1 MANPSTMRICEGNGV
16 KRKSAVF
23 ILTHGRADNVVTYR
37 TLERCGYSGAVY
49 IVIDDLDS
57 QRDQYIERFGDK
69 VIIFDKK
76 AVEAEVDTMDNF
88 GQLNVVLFARCVCH
102 KLAKDL
108 GLTHF
113 LQLDDDYTT
122 FMFRDVVDGK
132 LVGHETRDING
143 VFEAF
148 YDFLDESNAI
158 TVTMAQGGDFIGG
171 AKSGTFQKG
180 IARKAMNSFFCRT
193 DREFAFRGRINEDVN
208 TYTQLGSR
216 GDLLFMITKIMLTQG
231 TTQQNEGG
239 MTSTYMDV
247 GTYVKSFYSVIG
259 MPSAVTVQPMG
270 DKHVRL
276 HHRVAWDSCIPKIL
290 PESVRKSE

>member
-1 MANPSTMRICEGNGV
+1 M

-23 ILTHGRADNVVTYR
+23 ILTHGRADNVVTYK
-37 TLERCGYSGAVY
+37 TLERCGYSGDVY

-57 QRDQYIERFGDK
+57 QRDQYIEKFGDK
-69 VIIFDKK
+69 VVIFDKK
-76 AVEAEVDTMDNF
+76 AIEAEIDTMDNF
-88 GQLNVVLFARCVCH
+88 GQLNVVLFARCACH
-102 KLAKDL
+102 KIAKSL
-108 GLTHF
+108 GITHF

-122 FMFRDVVDGK
+122 FMFRDVVDGR
-132 LVGHETRDING
+132 LAGYETRNIDD
-143 VFEAF
+143 VFEVF

-171 AKSGTFQKG
+171 ANSGTFQKG
-180 IARKAMNSFFCRT
+180 ISRKAMNSFFCRT
-193 DREFAFRGRINEDVN
+193 DREFSFGGRINEDVN

-216 GDLLFMITKIMLTQG
+216 GKLLFMITKIMLTQA

-239 MTSTYMDV
+239 MTDTYIDV

-276 HHRVAWDSCIPKIL
+276 HHRVDWGACVPKIL
-290 PESVRKSE
+290 SEASRKS